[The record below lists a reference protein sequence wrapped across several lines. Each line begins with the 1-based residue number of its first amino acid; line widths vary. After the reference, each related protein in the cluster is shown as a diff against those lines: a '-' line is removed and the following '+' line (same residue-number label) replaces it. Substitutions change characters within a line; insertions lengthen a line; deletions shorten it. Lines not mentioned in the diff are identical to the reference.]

1 MNRPAVVLL
10 DKDGVLIDLHAR
22 WGPVA
27 AARSRLLAACIP
39 GLEAS
44 RVAGWLGL
52 GPDGRLSAGPMAH
65 LGREAIAR
73 ELQLWL
79 ERHLPDPIDWE
90 PFIQEAF
97 RRADGHAGPA
107 VARPGVLTRLNAWKA
122 VGTRLVVVTSDG
134 TARAREDL
142 EQVGILPLLDG
153 VLGSDRVIRGKP
165 FPDLAVA
172 GASLAAVPCEDAW
185 LVGDT
190 REDLLMGREA
200 GVGRVIGMTGGA
212 CTRDELAPWADRVV
226 DGWDDPDLS

>member
-1 MNRPAVVLL
+1 LNRPAVVLL

-27 AARSRLLAACIP
+27 AARSRLLAARIP

-52 GPDGRLSAGPMAH
+52 GPDGRLGPGPMAH
-65 LGREAIAR
+65 LGRQAIAR
-73 ELQLWL
+73 ELQRWL
-79 ERHLPDPIDWE
+79 EGHLPERIDWQPLIE
-90 PFIQEAF
+90 DAF
-97 RRADGHAGPA
+97 RNADGHAGPA
-107 VARPGVLTRLNAWKA
+107 VARPGVLTRLSAWKA

-134 TARAREDL
+134 TERAREDL
-142 EQVGILPLLDG
+142 DRVGILPLLDG
-153 VLGSDRVIRGKP
+153 VLGSDRVVRGKP
-165 FPDLAVA
+165 FPDMALA
-172 GASLAAVPCEDAW
+172 GARLAEVPCEEAW

-190 REDLLMGREA
+190 CEDLLMGREA

-212 CTRDELAPWADRVV
+212 CLRDDLAPWADRVV